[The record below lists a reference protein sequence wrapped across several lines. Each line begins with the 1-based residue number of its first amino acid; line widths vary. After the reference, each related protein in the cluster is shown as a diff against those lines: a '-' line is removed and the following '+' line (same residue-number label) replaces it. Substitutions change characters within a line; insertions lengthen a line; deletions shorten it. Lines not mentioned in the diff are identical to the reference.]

1 MEPNTLLLVEDEFLI
16 LEIMESE
23 LLRLDSKLSLPTPGR
38 RRLRSSISNRVRA
51 VITDIKLGAGA
62 DGWQVSRRA
71 RELVPE
77 MPVLYLTPA
86 TAHRSGPQGR
96 SGEHPDCQAVCL
108 SPSRHGAR
116 GAFERSRPR
125 HATNGRR
132 LKRPQSL
139 LEQCSRFCRYHGTR
153 FLVWRVGAA
162 IPGPAP
168 GATPC
173 PTKDPGSVIRPNGTK
188 LVATY

>member
-1 MEPNTLLLVEDEFLI
+1 MCRTRKSATT
-16 LEIMESE
+16 SE
-23 LLRLDSKLSLPTPGR
+23 REMIPFRHREGSIATGGSGR
-38 RRLRSSISNRVRA
+38 V
-51 VITDIKLGAGA
+51 
-62 DGWQVSRRA
+62 
-71 RELVPE
+71 
-77 MPVLYLTPA
+77 
-86 TAHRSGPQGR
+86 GPQPTARRPNG
-96 SGEHPDCQAVCL
+96 SAVSTGPWPGDLRTETVAAGYFIAVGVRDEDATTL

-116 GAFERSRPR
+116 GASERSRPR
-125 HATNGRR
+125 HATNGWR

-153 FLVWRVGAA
+153 FLMWRVGAA